1 MGQTTPTIV
10 ATASVTLSFI
20 VDIKSVTRYYCLAE
34 DTPQAPTTNPP
45 ENWTAVE
52 PSYTTGSTES
62 LFFTDC
68 TVFTNG
74 TFKYSE
80 ISKSSSYEAVKN
92 VENRIVEAE
101 TKIEQNKEQISLKA
115 TKTEVT
121 TAINNI
127 QIGGRNLI
135 RNSIDLLYQ
144 DYYFTEEI
152 VVTHDEA
159 GNLTWVSPNVMV
171 MNDGSGNITIVASD
185 DGNGN
190 VILSLE

>member
-171 MNDGSGNITIVASD
+171 MNDGSGN
-185 DGNGN
+185 GN

>member
-144 DYYFTEEI
+144 NYYFTEEI